1 WWRQWCGLVIEPPG
15 ARFDYPTRDQVI
27 LSVGSRTRLSWCP
40 SCTTCSSSH
49 CTVYAVKTRK
59 IPENFNESKFIG
71 FTMYTTCIIWLAFV
85 PIYFG
90 TGNSYEVQITTLC
103 VAISLS
109 ASVALFCLYS
119 PKIYII
125 VFHPD
130 KNVRKL
136 TMNSATYKKG
146 PMASSAASVN
156 HGEPER
162 GLVVQETMICQK
174 EPMQGRAKVGGREAT
189 DGAGDAITHG
199 HGGRESGC
207 HGERGTTLRGNHV
220 VVAAAAATTTA
231 HGDLLPH
238 TSRVHSIPIH
248 TTVVASS
255 MNATASSN
263 LAYACD

>member
-1 WWRQWCGLVIEPPG
+1 MIYGALLTKTNRISRIFDSASRSARRPGFISPKSQVIITCSLVSVQVVATVVWLIIEPPG

-27 LSVGSRTRLSWCP
+27 LKCRIKDSSFLLSLVYNMFLI
-40 SCTTCSSSH
+40 TT

-90 TGNSYEVQITTLC
+90 TGNSFEVQITTLC
-103 VAISLS
+103 IAISLS
-109 ASVALFCLYS
+109 ASVALVCLYS

-146 PMASSAASVN
+146 PTASSAVSVN
-156 HGEPER
+156 HVAEMTPSRDER
-162 GLVVQETMICQK
+162 SQHQY
-174 EPMQGRAKVGGREAT
+174 
-189 DGAGDAITHG
+189 
-199 HGGRESGC
+199 
-207 HGERGTTLRGNHV
+207 
-220 VVAAAAATTTA
+220 
-231 HGDLLPH
+231 
-238 TSRVHSIPIH
+238 
-248 TTVVASS
+248 ASS
-255 MNATASSN
+255 MKVNILSTTHFHPYTPAAPLTLTAKN
-263 LAYACD
+263 GGRKRKLEDKEGDTK